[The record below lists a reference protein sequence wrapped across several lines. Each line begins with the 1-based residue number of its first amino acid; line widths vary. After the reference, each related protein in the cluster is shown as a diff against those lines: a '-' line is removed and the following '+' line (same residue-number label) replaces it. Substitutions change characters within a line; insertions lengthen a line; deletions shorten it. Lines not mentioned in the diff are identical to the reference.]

1 MSLIVPKDQTPT
13 MFSDGPG
20 WDTVNFEQEAFSL
33 DLNL

>member
-1 MSLIVPKDQTPT
+1 MSLIVATNQTSA

-20 WDTVNFEQEAFSL
+20 WDPMDFEQEAFSL